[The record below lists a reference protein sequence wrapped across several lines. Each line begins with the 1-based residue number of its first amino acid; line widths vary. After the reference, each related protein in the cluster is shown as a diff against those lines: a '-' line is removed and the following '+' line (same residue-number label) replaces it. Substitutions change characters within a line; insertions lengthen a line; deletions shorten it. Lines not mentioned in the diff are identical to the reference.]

1 MDIRLDDKRNYQNI
15 FRSAFSRS
23 LENADYDTFPDY
35 DFWKNQTKRLV
46 SHFRLIYFQSSVTI
60 KLLVILFIK
69 KQKKNI
75 KFRFSMYLRS
85 SCLYVL
91 NPVNKS

>member
-1 MDIRLDDKRNYQNI
+1 MMDIRLDDKRNYQNI

-46 SHFRLIYFQSSVTI
+46 SHFRLICYF
-60 KLLVILFIK
+60 
-69 KQKKNI
+69 
-75 KFRFSMYLRS
+75 
-85 SCLYVL
+85 
-91 NPVNKS
+91 